1 MAAPI
6 LRVSE
11 EERSRACILDA
22 EPGRPT
28 PVSVQA
34 CALAMAMH
42 SAVVQACALVLAAV
56 LEPVLVRACGLAWV
70 AALFREQVAAK
81 APRQHAVAMQAAQ
94 PQGREPM
101 VQ

>member
-6 LRVSE
+6 LRVPE
-11 EERSRACILDA
+11 EERSRACTLDA

-42 SAVVQACALVLAAV
+42 SAAVQACALVLAAV
-56 LEPVLVRACGLAWV
+56 QETVLVRACGPAWV

-94 PQGREPM
+94 PEGHEPM

>member
-28 PVSVQA
+28 PVSVRA
-34 CALAMAMH
+34 CALAIAMQ
-42 SAVVQACALVLAAV
+42 SAAVRACALVLAAV
-56 LEPVLVRACGLAWV
+56 LEPVLVRACGPAWV
-70 AALFREQVAAK
+70 AALFQEQVAAK
-81 APRQHAVAMQAAQ
+81 ALRQRAVAMQAAQ

>member
-1 MAAPI
+1 MAALI
-6 LRVSE
+6 WRVPE
-11 EERSRACILDA
+11 EELSRACTLDA

-34 CALAMAMH
+34 CALAIAMQ
-42 SAVVQACALVLAAV
+42 SAVVRACALVLAAV

-81 APRQHAVAMQAAQ
+81 APRQHAVAM
-94 PQGREPM
+94 
-101 VQ
+101 

>member
-6 LRVSE
+6 LRVPE
-11 EERSRACILDA
+11 KGRSRACTLDA
-22 EPGRPT
+22 EPERPT

-56 LEPVLVRACGLAWV
+56 QETVLGRACGLAWV

-81 APRQHAVAMQAAQ
+81 APRQHAVAM
-94 PQGREPM
+94 
-101 VQ
+101 